1 MSRSTERST
10 EIMDLTAPTKG
21 PGLPPPP
28 RPAAGSSVGL
38 RPPPSGVPALAPDVS
53 PMPSS
58 RPNAITERLEPSH
71 LTGAESARPVAI
83 AAAAGRVSDPALRAA
98 IVSLPQGAMG
108 ADPESSLEIPPPQ
121 MVEDVEL
128 RPPDAKDPYLG
139 TTFDHRYKIELVVGE
154 GGMGVVYLARHKIID
169 KRVAIKVLR
178 ADMAKDREILDRFVQ
193 EAKAASSIGNPHI
206 VDISDFGDLPDGS
219 TYFVMEYL
227 DGVSLGELLDRDDQ
241 FTVDRVCHI
250 GLQMADG
257 LAAAHAGG
265 IVHRDLKPDNVF
277 LVTRGAEKDFVKI
290 LDFGIAKVSNAGE
303 TKLTRAGAVFGTPH
317 YMSPEQAAGAPIDH
331 RTDIYSLGVMLYEL
345 ISGQLPFNADN
356 FMGILTQHMYKA
368 PVPIRALVPTPD
380 CPPGLEAVILK
391 CLSKKPDARYDSME
405 MLAEDLERARKGEVP
420 LAVGELMARS
430 GGFNVPHDYFKPIAI
445 MPATPVDSRK
455 ALPRYVWVA
464 GALAAVSLVTLI
476 VVKGSNGQGRH
487 VDQAGPPTAT
497 MTAPP
502 QATPAPTTSE
512 TAAPKPEAKKVFLV
526 AYPAEAVAY
535 RDGQPLK
542 MPAVFEVEPGQQI
555 NVEVKAEGYDV
566 QQITIDDTKD
576 SRTVTL
582 APTPKIKQTGAPR
595 ITPTTKA
602 STGGIVEPWETTPK
616 RPPTKKR

>member
-1 MSRSTERST
+1 
-10 EIMDLTAPTKG
+10 MDLIAPTKG
-21 PGLPPPP
+21 PGPPPPP
-28 RPAAGSSVGL
+28 RPAAGSAAGL
-38 RPPPSGVPALAPDVS
+38 RPPPGSAPPLAQEGAAP
-53 PMPSS
+53 PSN
-58 RPNAITERLEPSH
+58 RPNPITERLEPSH
-71 LTGAESARPVAI
+71 LAGAASARSAAVAEAI
-83 AAAAGRVSDPALRAA
+83 GRVSDPALRAA
-98 IVSLPQGAMG
+98 IVSLPHGAMG

-121 MVEDVEL
+121 IVDDVEL

-139 TTFDHRYKIELVVGE
+139 TTFDHRYKIEQVVGE
-154 GGMGVVYLARHKIID
+154 GGMGVVYRARHKVID
-169 KRVAIKVLR
+169 KRVAVKVLR

-193 EAKAASSIGNPHI
+193 EARAASSIGNPHI

-227 DGVSLGELLDRDDQ
+227 DGVSLGELLDRDDR

-250 GLQMADG
+250 GMQMADG

-345 ISGQLPFNADN
+345 ISGTLPFNADN

-380 CPPGLEAVILK
+380 CPPSLEAVILK

-430 GGFNVPHDYFKPIAI
+430 GGFNVPHDYFKPVAVV
-445 MPATPVDSRK
+445 PATPVENRK
-455 ALPRYVWVA
+455 TWPRYVLGA
-464 GALAAVSLVTLI
+464 GALAAASLVTLI
-476 VVKGSNGQGRH
+476 VVKGSNGL
-487 VDQAGPPTAT
+487 AGPAENGGKPAAT

-502 QATPAPTTSE
+502 QATPTPTTIE
-512 TAAPKPEAKKVFLV
+512 TAAPKPEPKKVFLV
-526 AYPAEAVAY
+526 AYPAEAVAH
-535 RDGQPLK
+535 RDGVPLK
-542 MPAVFEVEPGQQI
+542 MPAVFEVEPDQQI
-555 NVEVKAEGYDV
+555 NVEIKADGHDS
-566 QQITIDDTKD
+566 QWITIDDKQD

-582 APTPKIKQTGAPR
+582 TPTPKVKLTGGPR
-595 ITPTTKA
+595 TTPTTKA
-602 STGGIVEPWETTPK
+602 STKFVEPWETTP
-616 RPPTKKR
+616 RTPSPKKR

>member
-1 MSRSTERST
+1 
-10 EIMDLTAPTKG
+10 MDLIAPTKG
-21 PGLPPPP
+21 PGPPPPP
-28 RPAAGSSVGL
+28 RPAAGSAAGL
-38 RPPPSGVPALAPDVS
+38 RPPPSSAPPLAHEGAAP
-53 PMPSS
+53 PSN
-58 RPNAITERLEPSH
+58 RPNPITERLEPSH
-71 LTGAESARPVAI
+71 LAGAASARSAAVAEAI
-83 AAAAGRVSDPALRAA
+83 GRVSDPALRAA
-98 IVSLPQGAMG
+98 IVSLPHGAMG

-121 MVEDVEL
+121 IVDDVEL

-139 TTFDHRYKIELVVGE
+139 TTFDHRYKIEQVVGE
-154 GGMGVVYLARHKIID
+154 GGMGVVYRARHKVID
-169 KRVAIKVLR
+169 KRVAVKVLR

-193 EAKAASSIGNPHI
+193 EARAASSIGNPHI

-227 DGVSLGELLDRDDQ
+227 DGVSLGELLDRDDR

-250 GLQMADG
+250 GMQMADG

-317 YMSPEQAAGAPIDH
+317 YMSPEQVAGAPIDH

-345 ISGQLPFNADN
+345 ISGTLPFNADN

-380 CPPGLEAVILK
+380 CPPSLEAVILK

-430 GGFNVPHDYFKPIAI
+430 GGFNVPHDYFKPIAVA
-445 MPATPVDSRK
+445 PAAPVENRRSW
-455 ALPRYVWVA
+455 PRYVLGA
-464 GALAAVSLVTLI
+464 GALAAVSLVTLV
-476 VVKGSNGQGRH
+476 VVKGSNG
-487 VDQAGPPTAT
+487 VAGPAEQGGKPAAT

-502 QATPAPTTSE
+502 QATPAPTTTE
-512 TAAPKPEAKKVFLV
+512 TAAPKPEPKKVFLV
-526 AYPAEAVAY
+526 AYPAEAVAH

-555 NVEVKAEGYDV
+555 TVEIKADGHDS
-566 QQITIDDTKD
+566 QWITIDDKQD

-582 APTPKIKQTGAPR
+582 TPTPKVKPTGGPR
-595 ITPTTKA
+595 TAPTTKA
-602 STGGIVEPWETTPK
+602 STKFVEPWETTP
-616 RPPTKKR
+616 RTPSPKKR